1 MSKLSAAAVM
11 IAMLGFAGCSRD
23 FAVSGISTGA
33 NFSKTGIITEPSTSY
48 SFRFEKGTKMKDLF
62 NYIYFEGDML
72 CFSADFTRDVQG
84 EVSAYF
90 TDPSSGKRF
99 PAERIERDR
108 SRVYGFSLVGSTL
121 ENFLRSSLEGV
132 IPKERTIALPF
143 VVTVIASN
151 GGKQAVAETK
161 GTLRVSF

>member
-1 MSKLSAAAVM
+1 MSKLSAAAFLVSV
-11 IAMLGFAGCSRD
+11 LCFAGCSRD
-23 FAVSGISTGA
+23 FAVSGISVGA
-33 NFSKTGIITEPSTSY
+33 NFSKTGIITGPSTSY
-48 SFRFEKGTKMKDLF
+48 SFRFEKGTRMKDLF

-72 CFSADFTRDVQG
+72 CFSADFTHEVEG

-99 PAERIERDR
+99 PAERIEKNR
-108 SRVYGFSLVGSTL
+108 SRVYGFSLVGSTM
-121 ENFLRSSLEGV
+121 ENFLRGSLEKD
-132 IPKERTIALPF
+132 IPKERTISLPF